1 MTTITRALFVA
12 MIVSSTMASSRAQ
25 ADSRFVGMFYSNGTG
40 VLLDTG
46 PKVPK
51 PKVVM
56 PAGHVA
62 GADLELPNRTRD
74 RFSSKTSQL
83 TSIMDAANKRFA
95 EKLAELR
102 QSPALVRIAKEVA
115 PKYNV
120 DAASIVASV
129 LTELTFNND
138 YSMKLQN
145 MAAYIPSQSFYPG
158 ANEVKAL
165 FSSPQLKIC
174 NPGRSDYWSWVC
186 LNVLWD
192 NNVLTARGSQGL
204 VAPYAYIKMSPTE
217 LSLIGKISP
226 QVAFL
231 PVGMSFGPGQISLF
245 RALMASEDV
254 TRISGGK
261 FPRVTIDDMPAVQRM
276 VSELEPTVHI
286 IAATLGRSIYA
297 YRKYARI
304 DISQNLGLLASIFN
318 LGYEVQRA
326 TKLMQANDWAKV
338 ENYKL
343 PRENYFGYFAN
354 EHEKEI
360 RALVNETK

>member
-1 MTTITRALFVA
+1 MISLSHALLVALITCSTVA
-12 MIVSSTMASSRAQ
+12 HAE
-25 ADSRFVGMFYSNGTG
+25 SRFVGMFYSNGLG

-56 PAGHVA
+56 PAGHVP
-62 GADLELPNRTRD
+62 GANLDLPKRTQD
-74 RFSSKTSQL
+74 RFGAGTNQL
-83 TSIMDAANKRFA
+83 SAIMTAANKRFA
-95 EKLAELR
+95 EKLTELR
-102 QSPALVRIAKEVA
+102 QNPELVRIAKEVA

-120 DAASIVASV
+120 DPAAVVAAV

-158 ANEVKAL
+158 ANTLREMFAT
-165 FSSPQLKIC
+165 PQLKLC
-174 NPGRSDYWSWVC
+174 NPQRSDYWSWVC
-186 LNVLWD
+186 LNILWD
-192 NNVLTARGSQGL
+192 NNVLTARGARGL
-204 VAPYAYIKMSPTE
+204 VSMYGYIPMAVNEDAIIAKVSP
-217 LSLIGKISP
+217 K
-226 QVAFL
+226 VAFV
-231 PVGMSFGPGQISLF
+231 PAGMSFGPAQITLF

-254 TRISGGK
+254 TRVSGGK
-261 FPRVTIDDMPAVQRM
+261 IPRVTIDDMPAVQRL
-276 VSELEPTVHI
+276 VAEVEPSVHI
-286 IAATLGRSIYA
+286 IAATLGRSVYA

-304 DISQNLGLLASIFN
+304 DISANLGLMASIFN

-326 TKLMQANDWAKV
+326 TKLQQANIFAKTA
-338 ENYKL
+338 EYKL

-360 RALVNETK
+360 RQLISEIK